1 MTHPPAATRTWPV
14 AVALAV
20 LGLEALGLV
29 GLIVLYVIELS
40 AAKAESAGRTL
51 ASIALFVVGL
61 LILLAMIRAWRRS
74 DGWQRMATLVLNA
87 LMIPVG
93 FSAARGWGMWIGGPA
108 LLLAGA
114 GVVAALAASG
124 EDEVSPAR

>member
-14 AVALAV
+14 AVALGV
-20 LGLEALGLV
+20 LALEALGLV

-40 AAKAESAGRTL
+40 VAKADSAGRTL

-93 FSAARGWGMWIGGPA
+93 FSVTRGWGIWIGGPA
-108 LLLAGA
+108 LLLAVA

-124 EDEVSPAR
+124 PDETPAAH

>member
-40 AAKAESAGRTL
+40 AAKAGRTL

-93 FSAARGWGMWIGGPA
+93 FSAVRGWGMWIGGPA

-124 EDEVSPAR
+124 EDEVSPPR

>member
-93 FSAARGWGMWIGGPA
+93 FSAVRGWGMWIGGPA

-124 EDEVSPAR
+124 EGEVSPPR